1 MKSKF
6 LVLVS
11 ICLFLGFLVSC
22 SDIITNATPAAGSK
36 AEVSFTLNDTA
47 RTIMPSRL
55 TASEITEI
63 VLTAKKDGDVY
74 TFPDTEDTKISWSA
88 DAQKS
93 ALDVM
98 QEAKVTI
105 DFGTYDFSLDIYVG
119 NPDSTILAQK
129 ATLSTTVTSTTQTL
143 AFGEA
148 KNCKETG
155 DVEVTLTFASNARI
169 GRVKA
174 GLFKD
179 IQCATPLTYTLAETD
194 TELSCDLEIISIED
208 GKTEGLKKAVYRKS
222 DIPNGTYYIK
232 FSVHDIETDA
242 DGNEIETQLNTIMD
256 VLKVKGYITTG
267 ECTLSAVNTIYSIEY
282 KLGGG
287 SWADNFAPTEKR
299 NANTGILLPTK
310 TDLTVPEGCVFAGWY
325 EVDEKGAPTDTDE
338 NGNPVILTKIGTGTD
353 TAKDYLLSALWKAK
367 PAFDASIIV
376 NTSDIDA
383 NYEQNNATL
392 TFTVTPPDNDATY
405 SYQWTV
411 DGAEKEP
418 TTSAEFTVDGSTWA
432 TGMYDISLVVTE
444 TKTDSESGET
454 KTKYYSYT
462 AQINWT
468 RLYTILFDITG
479 APEGTNVPVS
489 QYIEENGTV
498 ATPKDSDGNE
508 ITPTYG
514 WYTNS
519 NFSNAFDL
527 TETVTK
533 SMTLYGCWD
542 LNGNIYVSENG
553 TDDDGRGT
561 AGNPLATIASALALM
576 TDSNTDYTIYID
588 GTISGEQ
595 KIQSPSALAKSIT
608 LTGKNGPDSRNE
620 PQDALYGGFKAE
632 SSGRTLT
639 VNTTVPV
646 IIENLKITGGYLT
659 DSGSF
664 GGGLSV
670 ASGADVTLTGYTQI
684 TGNTATRGGGVD
696 VDGTLTMKDSAL
708 ISGNTA
714 TALYGGGAYV
724 GSNGVLDM
732 QAGEIFGNDISG
744 TPSDGEEKQGYG
756 VYVCGSSGKL
766 KIGGSAVIGNDDD
779 TVPNDVY
786 LASGTKIIITSELMG
801 GVTTATITPSS
812 YSTTTQWIEA
822 DVDDNGNPVVD
833 LATEC
838 TSFAVTPQTITDSA
852 TGTTRTINWRITET
866 GYLQQYVDTA
876 DIVSQISKMTES
888 GTVTV
893 TGFMQSGDL
902 STIVTAMKE
911 KCPEYT
917 SNPDVLIKLDLSNA
931 TGLTKISGEF
941 ADVWNIR
948 ELVLPEGLTT
958 IKGIGR
964 ADSLATLNIPSTVTT
979 IGELAF
985 YRSHANLTLDEGNTT
1000 FVIKNNALYTK
1011 DEKTLVAYAKKF
1023 LESDT
1028 EPSGTCEVL
1037 ATTEEILPGAFS
1049 AADNL
1054 KTLTFAEG
1062 SVLKKIGNQAFDYC
1076 TGLESVV
1083 LPDSVD
1089 ELGDGVFQYA
1099 QVTSIVLSKNITAI
1113 PASTFSN
1120 NDFTSIVIPDGVTSI
1135 GREAFWACR
1144 SLQAITLPA
1153 SLESIDT
1160 NAFGSCDALTTV
1172 NYKGTA
1178 EQKESMTINDTTIS
1192 ELEWVG
1198 V

>member
-1 MKSKF
+1 MKTMFRNKVNTRNHAGFVSASLRF
-6 LVLVS
+6 VLVAAVS
-11 ICLFLGFLVSC
+11 LLTLVGC
-22 SDIITNATPAAGSK
+22 SDIQSVSISEASQNKSSGKAYVSFSVNDINSGARSTINPTNVTESDISRVEFIAEKLGSDGKTYEAYPLDGGIWDTTEQAGDGGNTTTYWNFRVQPEGLESKVQTNDSYTATLSPVLSNGATLTANGSVMWQKDDDILFLHDASVSYESTVSSFKRYLTLTVKTTASFGIVYKGGGSAEKERFIAIFDSDGNRIKGETNLVSSQGKKEITIESLAAGEYK
-36 AEVSFTLNDTA
+36 IVPNGTEVFAVIVGEPSALKRLDEVMACASPWTGDSFNIDTTTITALASVRNAKLPLDIGTYNFTLNLYTGGNGVY
-47 RTIMPSRL
+47 RL
-55 TASEITEI
+55 VQT
-63 VLTAKKDGDVY
+63 G
-74 TFPDTEDTKISWSA
+74 
-88 DAQKS
+88 
-93 ALDVM
+93 
-98 QEAKVTI
+98 
-105 DFGTYDFSLDIYVG
+105 
-119 NPDSTILAQK
+119 
-129 ATLSTTVTSTTQTL
+129 TLSAQTITNGANTLEFTTAYV
-143 AFGEA
+143 
-148 KNCKETG
+148 ETG

-232 FSVHDIETDA
+232 FSVYGIETDA

-299 NANTGILLPTK
+299 NANTGVLLPTK

-508 ITPTYG
+508 LTPTYG

-595 KIQSPSALAKSIT
+595 KIQSSSALAKSIT

-639 VNTTVPV
+639 VSTTVPV

-866 GYLQQYVDTA
+866 GYLQQL
-876 DIVSQISKMTES
+876 E
-888 GTVTV
+888 
-893 TGFMQSGDL
+893 
-902 STIVTAMKE
+902 
-911 KCPEYT
+911 
-917 SNPDVLIKLDLSNA
+917 
-931 TGLTKISGEF
+931 
-941 ADVWNIR
+941 
-948 ELVLPEGLTT
+948 
-958 IKGIGR
+958 
-964 ADSLATLNIPSTVTT
+964 
-979 IGELAF
+979 
-985 YRSHANLTLDEGNTT
+985 
-1000 FVIKNNALYTK
+1000 VI
-1011 DEKTLVAYAKKF
+1011 
-1023 LESDT
+1023 
-1028 EPSGTCEVL
+1028 
-1037 ATTEEILPGAFS
+1037 
-1049 AADNL
+1049 
-1054 KTLTFAEG
+1054 
-1062 SVLKKIGNQAFDYC
+1062 
-1076 TGLESVV
+1076 
-1083 LPDSVD
+1083 
-1089 ELGDGVFQYA
+1089 
-1099 QVTSIVLSKNITAI
+1099 
-1113 PASTFSN
+1113 
-1120 NDFTSIVIPDGVTSI
+1120 
-1135 GREAFWACR
+1135 
-1144 SLQAITLPA
+1144 
-1153 SLESIDT
+1153 
-1160 NAFGSCDALTTV
+1160 
-1172 NYKGTA
+1172 
-1178 EQKESMTINDTTIS
+1178 
-1192 ELEWVG
+1192 
-1198 V
+1198 